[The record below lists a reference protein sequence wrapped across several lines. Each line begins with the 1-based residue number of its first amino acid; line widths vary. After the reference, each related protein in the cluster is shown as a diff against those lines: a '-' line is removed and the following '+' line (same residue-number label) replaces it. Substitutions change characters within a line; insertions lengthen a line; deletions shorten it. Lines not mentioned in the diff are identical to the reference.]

1 MAAPHAVP
9 RSQIGTKQLCGVWEE
24 NDEMTT
30 YAEMNGL
37 VEATPEDVGMS
48 SRRLVVLTRVVQQY
62 VDEGKLAGAI
72 TVVARH
78 GRVAHFQ
85 LYGDMDA
92 EAHKPMAA
100 DAIFRMASM
109 TKPIASVALMSL
121 YEEGHFQLETPVAD
135 FIPAFSGSGVFVSR
149 NAGIVST
156 RPPTRPITVRDVL
169 THTAGFDGLQG
180 GTDVTDSY
188 KAAGIAGL
196 DGAAPATGTL
206 AERADLLARLP
217 LVSDPGQ
224 RFTYHYG
231 TDIVGRLCEVISEK
245 PLDRFLQER
254 VFGPLGM
261 RDTSFHVPAAK
272 RGRLAANYQQAD
284 GDGPQYRRQD
294 PRTDARYAEDATFL
308 SAGAGLVSTAGD
320 YVQFAKMLTGGGE
333 LGSERIVGRR
343 TLRFMSANHLPGGRD
358 LEEMGRA
365 HSPTS
370 TSRGTGFGLGFAVL
384 LDPANAGILGTPGEY
399 NWGGAFSTA
408 FFISPA
414 DDLAVLFLT
423 QLGGST
429 HHIRQQL
436 RIAAYQAIDD

>member
-1 MAAPHAVP
+1 M
-9 RSQIGTKQLCGVWEE
+9 
-24 NDEMTT
+24 
-30 YAEMNGL
+30 
-37 VEATPEDVGMS
+37 
-48 SRRLVVLTRVVQQY
+48 
-62 VDEGKLAGAI
+62 
-72 TVVARH
+72 
-78 GRVAHFQ
+78 
-85 LYGDMDA
+85 
-92 EAHKPMAA
+92 
-100 DAIFRMASM
+100 
-109 TKPIASVALMSL
+109 
-121 YEEGHFQLETPVAD
+121 
-135 FIPAFSGSGVFVSR
+135 
-149 NAGIVST
+149 
-156 RPPTRPITVRDVL
+156 
-169 THTAGFDGLQG
+169 
-180 GTDVTDSY
+180 
-188 KAAGIAGL
+188 
-196 DGAAPATGTL
+196 
-206 AERADLLARLP
+206 
-217 LVSDPGQ
+217 
-224 RFTYHYG
+224 
-231 TDIVGRLCEVISEK
+231 TDI
-245 PLDRFLQER
+245 
-254 VFGPLGM
+254 
-261 RDTSFHVPAAK
+261 SFHVPAAK
-272 RGRLAANYQQAD
+272 RARFAANYQQAD
-284 GDGPQYRRQD
+284 AGGVHYRRQD

-399 NWGGAFSTA
+399 YWGGAFSTA